1 MLLRKPAKIT
11 WSLSLLLLASAGAL
25 GLPRVFK
32 FGALCVL
39 SGVVVPL
46 ALMFGSIYVYSREPA
61 RPESAPVPDLKPR
74 GAAAEGS
81 KTEGLAEVDET
92 KVPEVGEI
100 RL

>member
-1 MLLRKPAKIT
+1 MLRKPAKIT

-61 RPESAPVPDLKPR
+61 RPTAAPETGAKPQ
-74 GAAAEGS
+74 GAAAEDS
-81 KTEGLAEVDET
+81 KAEELAEVEKA
-92 KVPEVGEI
+92 KVPEVDHI
-100 RL
+100 RP